1 MALLTIAKTRYR
13 RSPCALRAEKG
24 RPHNK
29 PLTGLAL
36 PHYVTSATPVLSRG
50 GFVFFRIP
58 QVSTM
63 PKTNRFNFNN
73 RAILALPAHDPN
85 SPSRSAEYSDT
96 SVIGLKAVVGKTGNK
111 SFSFRYQLPGGRKR
125 CLRVGTFPAID
136 VPEARKIALEWR
148 AVVDRGGDPMEQHD
162 RQKAMPTFAEF
173 VTNEYMPYAMLAKR
187 SARDD
192 ASKFKVHLLPK
203 FGDRRLC
210 DIGRR
215 DVEGHHVAMRQSHSA
230 ASANRHLALLSAVF
244 VKAVEYGRL
253 ERNPAA
259 GLKAFREDNQR
270 QRFLS
275 ADEIGRIYAAMATE
289 PNQTAVAALKLLL
302 LTGTRREESLQA
314 RWENVDLN
322 SGQWWLP
329 TTKSGRSRYVT
340 LNADAKA
347 LLASLPSRGVSP
359 WVFPGRDGDKPLNN
373 PLKAFNR
380 ILAAAKITEHVRIH
394 DLRHSF
400 ASLAVSAGA
409 SLYEVQN
416 LLGQSSPAMA
426 QRYSHL
432 ADSSLRRA
440 SQAVA
445 DVVSA
450 AVRSNVESRAAA

>member
-1 MALLTIAKTRYR
+1 M
-13 RSPCALRAEKG
+13 S
-24 RPHNK
+24 
-29 PLTGLAL
+29 
-36 PHYVTSATPVLSRG
+36 
-50 GFVFFRIP
+50 
-58 QVSTM
+58 
-63 PKTNRFNFNN
+63 KTNRLNFNN
-73 RAILALPAHDPN
+73 RAILALPAHDAN

-96 SVIGLKAVVGKTGNK
+96 SVIGLKAVVGKSGNK
-111 SFSFRYQLPGGRKR
+111 SFSFRYQLSGGRKR

-136 VPEARKIALEWR
+136 VAEARKIALEMR

-162 RQKAMPTFAEF
+162 RQKVMPTFAEF
-173 VTNEYMPYAMLAKR
+173 VHDEYMPYALLAKR

-210 DIGRR
+210 DIHRR
-215 DVEGHHVAMRQSHSA
+215 DVEVHHAAMRQSHSA
-230 ASANRHLALLSAVF
+230 ATANRHLALLSAVF

-253 ERNPAA
+253 DTNPAA

-275 ADEIGRIYAAMATE
+275 ADEIGRIYQAMESE
-289 PNQTAVAALKLLL
+289 PNRTAVAALKLLL
-302 LTGTRREESLQA
+302 LSGTRREESLRA
-314 RWENVDLN
+314 LWKDVNLD

-329 TTKSGRSRYVT
+329 TTKSGRGRYVT
-340 LNADAKA
+340 LSADAKA
-347 LLASLPSRGVSP
+347 LLAAQPSRGVSQ

-380 ILAAAKITEHVRIH
+380 ILAAANITEHVRIH

-400 ASLAVSAGA
+400 ASLAVNAGA
-409 SLYEVQN
+409 TLYEVQG
-416 LLGQSSPAMA
+416 LLGHSSSVMT
-426 QRYSHL
+426 QRYAHL
-432 ADSSLRRA
+432 ADTGLRRA

-450 AVRSNVESRAAA
+450 AVRDNVESRQAA